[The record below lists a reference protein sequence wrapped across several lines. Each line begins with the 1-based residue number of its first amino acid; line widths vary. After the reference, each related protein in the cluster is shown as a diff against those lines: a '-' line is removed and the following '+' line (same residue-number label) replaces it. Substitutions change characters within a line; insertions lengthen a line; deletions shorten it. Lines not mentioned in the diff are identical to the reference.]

1 MRIATFVL
9 AAIAL
14 GLISGQPLL
23 AQPYINDGFGNDDL
37 ESTAA
42 PDVGGGFITTGI
54 QGGATAI
61 EADGIVTLTSD
72 GGWNIS
78 TMRGNDTF
86 PWFTGAGTTVTWD
99 ILSSQ
104 IGDTS
109 GRQFLGILSPEFPTS
124 APNPENTSNAP
135 AAYVKLGTTDDNGF
149 QGAIM
154 TTTAD
159 GGVTTLDTWDWS
171 WDGLGPL
178 SVNFTVYAG
187 GWKMSSTDGTT
198 RTGDWSGV
206 TGTWDDSVW
215 GAGALASVQVQGA
228 GIPFFSELD
237 RILVEPASV
246 ISLLGDFNSDSVINT
261 ADYDI
266 LATNFLTGSQY
277 AQGDLTFDGK
287 VNLAD
292 FKAFKAIYP
301 AAGGLP
307 VPEPTTGVLLA
318 CGGLAWALGR
328 RWRKG

>member
-9 AAIAL
+9 AAMAL
-14 GLISGQPLL
+14 GLFSAQPLL
-23 AQPYINDGFGNDDL
+23 AQPYIIDGFGNDDL
-37 ESTAA
+37 ASTAA
-42 PDVGGGFITTGI
+42 PDAGTGFSTTGT
-54 QGGATAI
+54 QGGATVI

-78 TMRGNDTF
+78 TMRSNDLF
-86 PWFTGAGTTVTWD
+86 PWYSGAGTTVTWD

-109 GRQFLGILSPEFPTS
+109 GRQFLGVLGSEFPGS
-124 APNPENTSNAP
+124 APNPENTNNAP
-135 AAYVKLGTTDDNGF
+135 AAYVKLGTNDGNAF

-154 TTTAD
+154 TTTSD

-171 WDGLGPL
+171 WDGLG
-178 SVNFTVYAG
+178 SVSVSFTVFAG
-187 GWKMSSTDGTT
+187 GWKMSATDGTT
-198 RTGDWSGV
+198 RMGDWSAV
-206 TGTWDDSVW
+206 TGTWDESVW
-215 GAGALASVQVQGA
+215 GAGGMASVQVQGA
-228 GIPFFSELD
+228 GIPFVSELD

-246 ISLLGDFNSDSVINT
+246 ITLLGDFNNDAVINT

-266 LATNFLTGSQY
+266 LANNFLIGNQY

-301 AAGGLP
+301 AAGNLP